1 MILMSRKPDQTAREE
16 ILNQIIFALS
26 KKGLNNLSLRD
37 IAKEINTSARM
48 LIYYF
53 ESFDN
58 LIHSVFIHLSTKHKS
73 TLNELFRE
81 NPDKTFVEVSQ
92 IFIQSVYF
100 DENKKPLLLFLEL
113 YTRAL
118 RDTDSYKIFFN
129 EVLQNWITEI
139 ESMISPKY
147 GKKSKIYAT
156 MILSFYRGLMLDWLA
171 TKDTDRIYETNR
183 AFTELIYGFMKE
195 YPAQKKAIKKEKNN
209 GNKFN

>member
-1 MILMSRKPDQTAREE
+1 MILMSRKPDQTARDE
-16 ILNQIIFALS
+16 ILEQIISALS

-73 TLNELFRE
+73 SLKVIFQE

-92 IFIQSVYF
+92 IFIRSVYF

-118 RDTDSYKIFFN
+118 RDTENYKIFFN
-129 EVLQNWITEI
+129 EVLHNWITEI

-147 GKKSKIYAT
+147 GKKSRIYAT

-171 TKDTDRIYETNR
+171 TKDTDRIYETNKT
-183 AFTELIYGFMKE
+183 FTELIHGFMKKN
-195 YPAQKKAIKKEKNN
+195 PGQKKAIKKEKNN
-209 GNKFN
+209 GN

>member
-1 MILMSRKPDQTAREE
+1 MTRKPDTKAREE
-16 ILNQIIFALS
+16 ILEDIILVMS

-37 IAKEINTSARM
+37 IAKEVNTSARM

-73 TLNELFRE
+73 SLKKLFHE

-92 IFIQSVYF
+92 IFIESVYF
-100 DENKKPLLLFLEL
+100 EKNKKPLLLFIEL
-113 YTRAL
+113 YVRAL
-118 RDTDSYKIFFN
+118 RDTEKYRLFFY
-129 EVLQNWITEI
+129 EVLHNWITEI
-139 ESMISPKY
+139 ESMIAPKY

-171 TKDTDRIYETNR
+171 TKDTDRIYETNK
-183 AFTELIYGFMKE
+183 AFAELINGFMKE
-195 YPAQKKAIKKEKNN
+195 QTTQKGKTIKKEKNN
-209 GNKFN
+209 GN